1 MSTTN
6 TAITTVDRQLQVFSN
21 PEFGDVRVIDNNGDP
36 WFVGKD
42 VAEKLGYTN
51 PQKAIRD
58 HVDTEDKRTERIV
71 HPSGGAQETIIIN
84 EGGLY
89 SLTVRSNLPGA
100 KKFTRWLTHDVAV
113 SIRKTGSYSSTT
125 AVQQRPLKTLDAVKE
140 EIALVESTENDTTLK
155 LQEVEKATAALI
167 KANFAL
173 KMAKQDYSLALSNY
187 KEAAAIAGVKPKDFK
202 IESPTFTVRYLYEK
216 YKDQGVTISA
226 LYDAAIA
233 AGVPAKGVF
242 DRGRLEVPQDH
253 LESVLSSLSLV
264 ADQSLSYLK
273 RIEQGLISQDT
284 TLGTLISLLKE
295 EGYTTV
301 DQDSVTAA
309 GLLRVMKKHKLS
321 FKESSHRKGDTIM
334 SSTVPPQTVIDL
346 LSLAN

>member
-1 MSTTN
+1 MTTDI
-6 TAITTVDRQLQVFSN
+6 ITVQNVHGYIDEAQVAWLNAEDVARGLGFVDTHQKKVFATSGEKYENIRWARVNGYLAEFDYPPVKSGDFIPEHVFYLLAMKANNEVAKNFQLKIATEILPTLRKQGYVALQ
-21 PEFGDVRVIDNNGDP
+21 DNNY
-36 WFVGKD
+36 K
-42 VAEKLGYTN
+42 
-51 PQKAIRD
+51 
-58 HVDTEDKRTERIV
+58 
-71 HPSGGAQETIIIN
+71 
-84 EGGLY
+84 
-89 SLTVRSNLPGA
+89 
-100 KKFTRWLTHDVAV
+100 
-113 SIRKTGSYSSTT
+113 
-125 AVQQRPLKTLDAVKE
+125 PLKTLDTVKE

-202 IESPTFTVRYLYEK
+202 VESPTFTVRYLYEK

-334 SSTVPPQTVIDL
+334 SSTIPPQTVIDL

>member
-1 MSTTN
+1 MTTDIITVQN
-6 TAITTVDRQLQVFSN
+6 VRGYIDATGTAHLSAEDVARGLGFVDYQEKDSATSGRKTYEVIRWARINNYLQSYGFSQNVGKEDYIPEQIVYLLAMKANNEVAKSFQLKIATEILPTLRQQGYVNLQ
-21 PEFGDVRVIDNNGDP
+21 DNNY
-36 WFVGKD
+36 K
-42 VAEKLGYTN
+42 
-51 PQKAIRD
+51 
-58 HVDTEDKRTERIV
+58 
-71 HPSGGAQETIIIN
+71 
-84 EGGLY
+84 
-89 SLTVRSNLPGA
+89 
-100 KKFTRWLTHDVAV
+100 
-113 SIRKTGSYSSTT
+113 
-125 AVQQRPLKTLDAVKE
+125 PLKTLDAVKE

-202 IESPTFTVRYLYEK
+202 VESPTFTVRYLYEK

-253 LESVLSSLSLV
+253 LENVLSSLSLI

-309 GLLRVMKKHKLS
+309 GLLRVMKKHKFS

-334 SSTVPPQTVIDL
+334 SSTIPPQTVIDL